1 MDTLFNSALN
11 EAKCKLISFL
21 FQLFPRIFL
30 SGDILQGSSIWVC
43 LLVKEQ
49 RRILGN
55 ILALLVTFYY
65 CTIPSSIWDR
75 YFGNTLSNVT
85 QYV

>member
-1 MDTLFNSALN
+1 MVTIGWKHALFNSALN
-11 EAKCKLISFL
+11 EAKCKWTSFL
-21 FQLFPRIFL
+21 FQLFPKIFL
-30 SGDILQGSSIWVC
+30 PVDILQGSSIWVC

-65 CTIPSSIWDR
+65 CTIPSSM
-75 YFGNTLSNVT
+75 G
-85 QYV
+85 